1 MNTRSVSRLAHY
13 TALAAGMDIGTLIY
27 SLADVVATL
36 KLYRDADPV
45 THPYAAK
52 LWAEFDA
59 YTVEIQKRR
68 KPLKGG

>member
-1 MNTRSVSRLAHY
+1 MAESLLAKY
-13 TALAAGMDIGTLIY
+13 TARAAEMEIGALIY

-45 THPYAAK
+45 THEYAAK

-68 KPLKGG
+68 KPK